1 MDSDHDAVA
10 MRKRKRE
17 SKACVE
23 KVDLLRA
30 ELKAQEEN
38 LKKVRSRLDKA
49 KSSFLTVTSEGKP
62 IKVRS
67 ESVN

>member
-1 MDSDHDAVA
+1 MYT
-10 MRKRKRE
+10 
-17 SKACVE
+17 KACVE

-30 ELKAQEEN
+30 ELKVQEEN

-62 IKVRS
+62 IKVTVEHTKEKKLRY
-67 ESVN
+67 